1 MKVRAKKGAKCPM
14 ENAPRT
20 YITDKPVDV
29 PKTAYY
35 RRLVNDGSL
44 VDIEAEAKA
53 KAKTETE
60 AKQKIRAKK

>member
-1 MKVRAKKGAKCPM
+1 MKVRAKKGARCPM

-44 VDIEAEAKA
+44 VDIEAEAEAKA
-53 KAKTETE
+53 KAKAE
-60 AKQKIRAKK
+60 AKAKAKK

>member
-1 MKVRAKKGAKCPM
+1 MKVRAKKGARCPM

-20 YITDKPVDV
+20 YITDTPVKV

-44 VDIEAEAKA
+44 VDIEAEAEAKA
-53 KAKTETE
+53 KAKAE
-60 AKQKIRAKK
+60 AKAKAKK